1 VKPSFRHRLRTV
13 LVAIPVVVVL
23 TVLAGTITIAASLFD
38 RTGRFAHAVAR
49 WWARGILVATGV
61 KVRVTGS
68 AALVPG
74 ATYVFVANHQSMY
87 DIPVVFWSLPYQ
99 LRIIAKESLGKIPFL
114 GWHLRRTGHLLVDR
128 SNPDREAILSRWR
141 ALVGTG
147 LSLIVFPEGTRSPD
161 GRVRRF
167 KAGSFMLALQ
177 AGLPLVPLSIAGTG
191 AVLPKGSL
199 TVVPQDVTL
208 VVHPPVQPI
217 RRPEPPTID
226 DAKALAAEVQ
236 KLVHA
241 SVEALER
248 ERGSWTAP

>member
-1 VKPSFRHRLRTV
+1 VKPSLLYRLRTV
-13 LVAIPVVVVL
+13 LVVIPVVVVL

-38 RTGRFAHAVAR
+38 HTGRFAHAVAR
-49 WWARGILVATGV
+49 WWARGILVASGV
-61 KVRVTGS
+61 KVRVTGLE
-68 AALVPG
+68 ALVPG

-99 LRIIAKESLGKIPFL
+99 LRTIAKESLGRIPFL

-128 SNPDREAILSRWR
+128 SNPDRDAILSRWR
-141 ALVGTG
+141 ELVGAG
-147 LSLIVFPEGTRSPD
+147 LSLVVFPEGTRSPD

-191 AVLPKGSL
+191 AVLPKGNL
-199 TVVPQDVTL
+199 VVVPQDVTL
-208 VVHPPVQPI
+208 VVHPPIQPV
-217 RRPEPPTID
+217 RRSGPPAID

-236 KLVHA
+236 ELVSA
-241 SVEALER
+241 NVVALER
-248 ERGSWTAP
+248 ERGSWTAV